1 MHSAEILNYIVYY
14 IVSQHFETRG
24 RQEHHQ
30 IMLDVL
36 KWIKVPETCSTV
48 YKLRVSRK
56 HLKNQEGWP
65 AECRE
70 KALTEKVCHRWPLMP

>member
-14 IVSQHFETRG
+14 IVSQYFETRG

-56 HLKNQEGWP
+56 HLKLKTRKGGLQNVERKLSQRTFATGGP
-65 AECRE
+65 
-70 KALTEKVCHRWPLMP
+70 